1 MNVLQVENLIRSYR
15 KSVIKESEE
24 DVKVLKGIS
33 FQVTEGEFVGIM
45 GKSGCGKTTLLKTLG
60 MIDKPTDGTIKFMG
74 EDTSELYGD
83 KLADIRN
90 SKIGFIFQDFYLMDS
105 LSVEENIMLPM
116 IISKQN
122 ISKMI
127 VEAKK
132 YAEQFQIEHLLKK
145 NPYELS
151 GGEKQR
157 VAICRALINNP
168 DLKNL
173 VRSYNTATFRDSK
186 NNVNVLKGI
195 SFQVAEGEFVGIMGK
210 SGCGKTTLL
219 KTLGMI
225 DKPTDGTIKFMGE
238 DTSEL
243 YGDKLADI
251 RNSKI
256 GFIFQDFYLMDSLS
270 VEENIMLPMIIS
282 KQNINKMIAEAK
294 KYAEQF
300 QIEHLLKKNPYE
312 LSGGEKQ
319 RVAICRALINNPDL
333 ILADEPT
340 GNLDSKSGKIVIDA
354 LNKISSEYKKT
365 IVMVTHDPQMASYC
379 SRLILLKDG
388 VILEDLKNSGD
399 QETFYQEILG
409 KMKEL

>member
-33 FQVTEGEFVGIM
+33 FQVVEGEFVGIM

-105 LSVEENIMLPM
+105 LL
-116 IISKQN
+116 
-122 ISKMI
+122 
-127 VEAKK
+127 
-132 YAEQFQIEHLLKK
+132 
-145 NPYELS
+145 
-151 GGEKQR
+151 
-157 VAICRALINNP
+157 
-168 DLKNL
+168 
-173 VRSYNTATFRDSK
+173 
-186 NNVNVLKGI
+186 
-195 SFQVAEGEFVGIMGK
+195 
-210 SGCGKTTLL
+210 
-219 KTLGMI
+219 
-225 DKPTDGTIKFMGE
+225 
-238 DTSEL
+238 
-243 YGDKLADI
+243 
-251 RNSKI
+251 
-256 GFIFQDFYLMDSLS
+256 

-319 RVAICRALINNPDL
+319 RIGIARAFLHDSPL
-333 ILADEPT
+333 ILMDEPT
-340 GNLDSKSGKIVIDA
+340 SNLDSLNEGIILKSLREA
-354 LNKISSEYKKT
+354 SEKKT
-365 IVMVTHDPQMASYC
+365 VVLVSHRKSTMNIADTVFEM
-379 SRLILLKDG
+379 KDG
-388 VILEDLKNSGD
+388 RIS
-399 QETFYQEILG
+399 
-409 KMKEL
+409 